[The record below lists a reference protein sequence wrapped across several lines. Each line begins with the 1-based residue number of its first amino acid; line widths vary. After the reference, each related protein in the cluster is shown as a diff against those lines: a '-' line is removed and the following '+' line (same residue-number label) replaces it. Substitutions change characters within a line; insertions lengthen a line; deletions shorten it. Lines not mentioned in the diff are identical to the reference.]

1 MGNKTPSKTPLIKAT
16 PMTNA
21 MEMYNWVLEK
31 SNYHKYV
38 VGELPEKL
46 GLDEKGL
53 KLVNGLWKDICM
65 SEAEREEITKVS
77 CQAILALSTEI
88 VMFVTNQQGSF
99 ENLVSLLSLSW
110 FSVWSK
116 IDSVL
121 KYDTRM
127 PTSIKVHLLSLETTL
142 VSKRLWGE

>member
-1 MGNKTPSKTPLIKAT
+1 
-16 PMTNA
+16 MTNA

-38 VGELPEKL
+38 AGELPEKL

-53 KLVNGLWKDICM
+53 KLVNGLWKDISM